1 MQLLHISNIIKG
13 KIALYLEKII
23 INGLDD
29 IYIISNVR
37 KEFEKAVNEAW
48 KEKPPWERFQ
58 KKLIADL
65 AVLSELKERA
75 IDLQQFEKLSGE
87 KELYSIRHPE
97 TRKNIRVVYTIDEH
111 QIILLTA
118 FLEKNDGDYL
128 RAIRTARKRLEWLNS

>member
-1 MQLLHISNIIKG
+1 M
-13 KIALYLEKII
+13 YLEKIK

-65 AVLSELKERA
+65 AVLSELKERS

-97 TRKNIRVVYTIDEH
+97 TKKNIRVVYTIDEH

>member
-1 MQLLHISNIIKG
+1 M
-13 KIALYLEKII
+13 YLEKII

>member
-1 MQLLHISNIIKG
+1 M
-13 KIALYLEKII
+13 
-23 INGLDD
+23 
-29 IYIISNVR
+29 
-37 KEFEKAVNEAW
+37 
-48 KEKPPWERFQ
+48 
-58 KKLIADL
+58 
-65 AVLSELKERA
+65 SELKERA

>member
-1 MQLLHISNIIKG
+1 M
-13 KIALYLEKII
+13 YLEKII

-37 KEFEKAVNEAW
+37 KEYEKAVNEAW

>member
-1 MQLLHISNIIKG
+1 MK
-13 KIALYLEKII
+13 KII

>member
-1 MQLLHISNIIKG
+1 M
-13 KIALYLEKII
+13 YLENIK

-97 TRKNIRVVYTIDEH
+97 TKKNIRVVYTIDEH

>member
-1 MQLLHISNIIKG
+1 
-13 KIALYLEKII
+13 LYLEKII

>member
-1 MQLLHISNIIKG
+1 M
-13 KIALYLEKII
+13 YLEKIK

-97 TRKNIRVVYTIDEH
+97 TKKNIRVVYTIDEH

>member
-118 FLEKNDGDYL
+118 FLEKNDGIVRY
-128 RAIRTARKRLEWLNS
+128 A

>member
-1 MQLLHISNIIKG
+1 M
-13 KIALYLEKII
+13 YLENIK

-37 KEFEKAVNEAW
+37 KEIEKAVNEAW

-97 TRKNIRVVYTIDEH
+97 TKKNIRVVYTIDEH

>member
-1 MQLLHISNIIKG
+1 M
-13 KIALYLEKII
+13 YLEKIK